1 MQAVKAFLKTKKSY
15 DQWKG
20 NPPPYLQVER
30 LALMFG
36 LLLLNV
42 WQCDQCARDPEL
54 ASIDKV
60 PSHVV
65 DGIHKDVDEVSKL
78 IGPVVISLEQSLDPP
93 VAGPSGQKGAA
104 R

>member
-1 MQAVKAFLKTKKSY
+1 MDAVKSFLTRKKPY
-15 DQWKG
+15 DSWGG

-30 LALMFG
+30 LCLMFG

-65 DGIHKDVDEVSKL
+65 GGIHKDVDQVCKL
-78 IGPVVISLEQSLDPP
+78 IAPVVHSLE
-93 VAGPSGQKGAA
+93 
-104 R
+104 